1 MRVHMSAVDLF
12 DRIIELGRW
21 EEYTNYAMF
30 AWFNQHQSMFNSALA
45 FLQRPG
51 VAWLLTENEWGNH
64 GRTIRPD
71 ATPIVLMKPFG
82 PVYFYYDFADTEGDY
97 VPRDIK
103 SLKEFH
109 FPEPQP
115 VAEKFLPVL
124 KKACGYLSISYYE
137 KALGTTQLGESGP
150 RKQPEIYTLDHDES
164 KTYQA
169 NFYVTVSSTTNET
182 GRVHALLHELGHILC
197 GHIPCDHRKRD
208 QKYQMC
214 KPPYRGNDLN
224 PAIEETEAE
233 MVCETVC
240 RMINVTYNPDDYL
253 EQYGGAKKDGYTARC
268 VIEATDKILQAIKKV
283 PGGSGLLMSTLSK

>member
-1 MRVHMSAVDLF
+1 MRVHMSTVDLF

-137 KALGTTQLGESGP
+137 KLWERHSSES
-150 RKQPEIYTLDHDES
+150 QDH
-164 KTYQA
+164 
-169 NFYVTVSSTTNET
+169 VSNQRS
-182 GRVHALLHELGHILC
+182 I
-197 GHIPCDHRKRD
+197 
-208 QKYQMC
+208 
-214 KPPYRGNDLN
+214 
-224 PAIEETEAE
+224 
-233 MVCETVC
+233 
-240 RMINVTYNPDDYL
+240 
-253 EQYGGAKKDGYTARC
+253 
-268 VIEATDKILQAIKKV
+268 
-283 PGGSGLLMSTLSK
+283 PGGMMKVKLIRQTIMSLSAVPQTIPDVSMHYFMS